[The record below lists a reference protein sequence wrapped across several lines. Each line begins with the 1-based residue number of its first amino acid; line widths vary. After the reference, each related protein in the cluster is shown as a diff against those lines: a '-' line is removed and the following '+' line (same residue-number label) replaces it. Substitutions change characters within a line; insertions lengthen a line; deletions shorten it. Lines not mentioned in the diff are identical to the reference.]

1 MSPESVMRCPHFHF
15 LCCLGFTLFYFS
27 VCHISAEVPT
37 RPKIVFNS
45 TRDGNTEIYMM
56 DTDGKQQVRL
66 TRHPDADFQPVWSPT
81 GEQILFVSNR
91 DGVRD
96 LYLMDADGE
105 NVRRVFKKIAM
116 RQQPAWSGDG
126 KRIAY
131 LRDTGDARA
140 IYIATLD
147 GKEEHLTSPGKSG
160 WFPAWSPDGSEIVF
174 PKTDFLGLPTPLE
187 IINIHT
193 REQETL
199 HPQPELKMACPTWSP
214 DGTTIAFA
222 HYGVLNKNGPVTGAL
237 YIVKRDGSGLHAII
251 PNKEP
256 HPDMP
261 IWSARGDEIAYNE
274 KIGKNRQ
281 IFKIDMV
288 SRQST
293 RLTNRGTNVYPDW
306 FDPAFALPVA
316 PKPQLITTIWAKVKT
331 IK

>member
-1 MSPESVMRCPHFHF
+1 MKRLYFYF
-15 LCCLGFTLFYFS
+15 LCSSFISLSVG
-27 VCHISAEVPT
+27 VCHLSARAPT
-37 RPKIVFNS
+37 HPKIVFNS

-81 GEQILFVSNR
+81 GDQILFVSNR

-116 RQQPAWSGDG
+116 RQQPVWSPDG

-131 LRDTGDARA
+131 LRDTGDAQA
-140 IYIATLD
+140 IYMATLD
-147 GKEEHLTSPGKSG
+147 GKEEHLTSPGRNG

-187 IINIHT
+187 IINVHT

-199 HPQPELKMACPTWSP
+199 HPQPELKMACPTWAP
-214 DGTTIAFA
+214 DGTIIAFS

-237 YIVKRDGSGLHAII
+237 YVVKRDGSGLRAII

-261 IWSARGDEIAYNE
+261 VWSPRGDEIAYNE
-274 KIGKNRQ
+274 KIGENRQ

-288 SRQST
+288 SRRST

-316 PKPQLITTIWAKVKT
+316 PKPQLVTTIWAKVKA